1 MDLFSK
7 PKLEGLGLEGQFPF
21 TVRGEL
27 EAGVIIVV
35 QENVVH
41 NLQWY
46 QPTLL
51 SKKAAIR

>member
-27 EAGVIIVV
+27 DAGVIIVV